1 MSGVAF
7 AEPLWRE
14 IPRSQEA
21 LLLSVKEREALA
33 TYRRDESYVFVTLF
47 STNVAALY
55 GDEITVAVGGGKTYR
70 YVGSMSGSHDSND
83 LQWTGGN
90 KRPLV
95 GRPTAQFVWT
105 DTSEVFRAFTMSGQF
120 VADGKL
126 YHFGSIGRFQV
137 LILSRK
143 APSYILFPTDCPGMP
158 PLACP

>member
-1 MSGVAF
+1 MLPGEHIMRKVRLLSALLVLLMSGVAF

-70 YVGSMSGSHDSND
+70 NV
-83 LQWTGGN
+83 
-90 KRPLV
+90 
-95 GRPTAQFVWT
+95 
-105 DTSEVFRAFTMSGQF
+105 AFTMSGQF